1 MDNRIIAALA
11 IAAGLATVAHQQTD
25 GRRSLFSSLHNE
37 AIALSQGVDIAA
49 DNAKKRA
56 AMLAQITA
64 GGCASTDIAITEL
77 TIFATSQPGD
87 CIRKGDTVAM
97 IGLDRTP
104 EIIINHTETNDTNE
118 TGNDSER
125 GAGRRPGS

>member
-1 MDNRIIAALA
+1 MDSRIIAALA
-11 IAAGLATVAHQQTD
+11 IAAGLATVAHQQND

-37 AIALSQGVDIAA
+37 AIALNQGIDIAA
-49 DNAKKRA
+49 DNAKKRD

-64 GGCASTDIAITEL
+64 GGCVATDITITEQ

-87 CIRKGDTVAM
+87 CIQKGGTVAM

-104 EIIINHTETNDTNE
+104 EIIINHTESNDADE
-118 TGNDSER
+118 TDDNSER